1 MKKTLLFLLI
11 TIFTNA
17 QWSISTSERNALISI
32 YNQSNGAQ
40 WSQTWDLTK
49 DPYYWHGVK
58 ISNGIVTELNLSGN
72 LLEGNFP
79 ASIFS
84 LTNLKK
90 LDLSSNRLSG
100 ITPDLSPLSHLT
112 SVNLSN
118 NNLTGDIWKSFSTL
132 TNLEE
137 IYVGNNNCTI
147 SSTDF
152 SGFINLKS
160 LDISKLNIVEIP
172 QSLSTLQNLTSLN
185 ISENKISNYSNL
197 NLLSKLQELNLSGN
211 SITSLP
217 NEISSL
223 KSLKT
228 LNLSNNSITNF
239 SSLNSLSSL
248 EWLSLENNSL
258 ANIPSEVSSLQ
269 NLIHLNLGR
278 NNITGGVNILLPL
291 ENLEQLWLNHNKLK
305 GNIPSQLLTL
315 PKIMSISIQS
325 NELEGS
331 IPNNIPPI
339 FNISN
344 NKFTKTEIEDYLK
357 NNSATT
363 DFVYSPQRY
372 DSPKTVKAALNSS
385 ASLDQDLSSSEGYQ
399 FTWFKTLDKNTNIN
413 TETYSI
419 NSVKETD
426 FDVYTC
432 EALFIKNDTLYNI
445 YFSDYRE
452 PISLENAITLST
464 EDPKNRILAI
474 YPNPTKDYINIT
486 NKNYKIESFSLYDI
500 GGRLIKTT
508 SGKESK
514 IDVSSLPSATYIL
527 NIKTSEGFQSFKI
540 IKK

>member
-223 KSLKT
+223 KSLK
-228 LNLSNNSITNF
+228 
-239 SSLNSLSSL
+239 
-248 EWLSLENNSL
+248 
-258 ANIPSEVSSLQ
+258 
-269 NLIHLNLGR
+269 
-278 NNITGGVNILLPL
+278 
-291 ENLEQLWLNHNKLK
+291 
-305 GNIPSQLLTL
+305 
-315 PKIMSISIQS
+315 
-325 NELEGS
+325 
-331 IPNNIPPI
+331 
-339 FNISN
+339 
-344 NKFTKTEIEDYLK
+344 
-357 NNSATT
+357 
-363 DFVYSPQRY
+363 
-372 DSPKTVKAALNSS
+372 
-385 ASLDQDLSSSEGYQ
+385 
-399 FTWFKTLDKNTNIN
+399 NT
-413 TETYSI
+413 
-419 NSVKETD
+419 
-426 FDVYTC
+426 
-432 EALFIKNDTLYNI
+432 
-445 YFSDYRE
+445 
-452 PISLENAITLST
+452 
-464 EDPKNRILAI
+464 
-474 YPNPTKDYINIT
+474 
-486 NKNYKIESFSLYDI
+486 
-500 GGRLIKTT
+500 
-508 SGKESK
+508 
-514 IDVSSLPSATYIL
+514 
-527 NIKTSEGFQSFKI
+527 
-540 IKK
+540 